1 MEKRK
6 YTSPQMEFVQVDT
19 SEILVAIAESETD
32 TQWAPS
38 QNYDEDSYDSEG
50 NNDYDIKS
58 SDYRTGRVWE

>member
-58 SDYRTGRVWE
+58 SGYRTGRVWE